1 MTEFAKRSVKN
12 CGNFFY
18 ETRLRNFFI
27 AVNSCSGKMSPCD
40 GEGDRRIQFSG
51 ALTSPNSEFKERAVC
66 KKKGFISACESPFL
80 NIESNLNSK
89 NGKVNGDENSKENAP
104 VPVTK

>member
-1 MTEFAKRSVKN
+1 
-12 CGNFFY
+12 
-18 ETRLRNFFI
+18 
-27 AVNSCSGKMSPCD
+27 MSPCD
-40 GEGDRRIQFSG
+40 EEGDRRIQFGG
-51 ALTSPNSEFKERAVC
+51 ALTSPNSEFKESSLQ
-66 KKKGFISACESPFL
+66 KKGFISACESPFL